1 MTLNSGTL
9 TPKVQPAAQVL
20 PRPTIN
26 AEIGPLS
33 LDVAQWLTTLWDKCL
48 IDWNG
53 KTITLHDLVNAAISS
68 PQIRG
73 KVDPSKLKTD
83 AGKLIAVLN
92 ILFGENNNIT
102 KALNMLD
109 EKSRNT
115 FALAATKTS
124 SLSFDTLT
132 NSQKRKEFLES
143 QSAPLTETAQNNKS
157 DPLSNVKTAYI
168 PPDPES
174 ENHEIQSVT
183 FTDSKAALKIAV
195 LAGRVNPKTF
205 DAYIKERDLV
215 GAIA

>member
-26 AEIGPLS
+26 AETGPLS

-48 IDWNG
+48 IDFNG

-168 PPDPES
+168 PGPEG

-195 LAGRVNPKTF
+195 LARCVNPKTF
-205 DAYIKERDLV
+205 ADYIKERDLV
-215 GAIA
+215 GEIA